1 MFKKE
6 HILFTILGG
15 FFVANV
21 LIAEMI
27 GSKIFSL
34 EKTLGFSPL
43 DLSILGQE
51 HLSLNL
57 SAGTI
62 LWPFV
67 FVLTDIIN
75 EYYGKKGVRLLTFL
89 AAGLILYAFAMIFAA
104 IQTTPADFWLNL
116 NQGIL
121 PDINAAYSKV
131 FGQGLNIIFASFV
144 TFCLSQWLDAWL
156 FHALRTKLGEQKLGL
171 RALLSTLI
179 SQALDTFLIAFIA
192 FYVLGN
198 WTMSLL
204 LALVCV
210 SYPYKFIMAII
221 TMPFLYLVH
230 YGIEKYLG
238 TALAA
243 ELKLKAREENI

>member
-6 HILFTILGG
+6 HILFTVLGG

-34 EKTLGFSPL
+34 EKTFGVAPL
-43 DLSILGQE
+43 DLSFLGQE

-62 LWPFV
+62 LWPVV

-75 EYYGKKGVRLLTFL
+75 EYYGKKGVKLLTFL
-89 AAGLILYAFAMIFAA
+89 AAGLILYAFTMIFAA
-104 IQTTPADFWLNL
+104 IKTEPADFWLDL

-121 PDINAAYSKV
+121 PNINAAYSNV

-144 TFCLSQWLDAWL
+144 TFCISQWLDAWL
-156 FHALRTKLGEQKLGL
+156 FHKLRTALGENKLGF

-179 SQALDTFLIAFIA
+179 SQALDSFLIAFIA
-192 FYVLGN
+192 FYLLGN

-210 SYPYKFIMAII
+210 SYPYKFIMAIV

-238 TALAA
+238 AELAA
-243 ELKLKAREENI
+243 ALKAEARGAS